1 MQDEVFHP
9 CEIAA
14 AAGVPLE
21 QVIAA
26 VGAREV
32 YLPHQTA
39 ILLGRRLARLSSLS
53 AAQLP
58 LFAAI
63 YGSPRSDRTLRI
75 PLAAAAAA
83 QAAIFGVL
91 VIVSVGAVRIV
102 GSATT
107 VVTPSVEP
115 ARLVFIAGPGPGGG
129 GGGGG
134 RQDPAPAS
142 RALKRGPREV
152 GNPVAATPPVDIEP
166 TAMPPLESETFPV
179 LVAPIAPIAANTIDR
194 AGTVDSTQTDRES
207 HGPGQNGGA
216 GTGVGSGVGSG
227 SGPGLGP
234 GVGGG
239 TGGGVYRP
247 GSGVEAP
254 RLLREV
260 KPDYPDAARRQGI
273 EGEVVL
279 ELVVRSDGMPSDIRI
294 RRHLGPEFDARAIDA
309 VRQWR
314 FSPGRFRGTP
324 VDVAVEVSV
333 DFRLR

>member
-1 MQDEVFHP
+1 
-9 CEIAA
+9 
-14 AAGVPLE
+14 
-21 QVIAA
+21 
-26 VGAREV
+26 
-32 YLPHQTA
+32 
-39 ILLGRRLARLSSLS
+39 
-53 AAQLP
+53 
-58 LFAAI
+58 
-63 YGSPRSDRTLRI
+63 
-75 PLAAAAAA
+75 
-83 QAAIFGVL
+83 
-91 VIVSVGAVRIV
+91 
-102 GSATT
+102 
-107 VVTPSVEP
+107 
-115 ARLVFIAGPGPGGG
+115 
-129 GGGGG
+129 
-134 RQDPAPAS
+134 
-142 RALKRGPREV
+142 
-152 GNPVAATPPVDIEP
+152 
-166 TAMPPLESETFPV
+166 MPPLESETFPV

-239 TGGGVYRP
+239 TGGGIYRP
-247 GSGVEAP
+247 DRRRGAAASP
-254 RLLREV
+254 RV